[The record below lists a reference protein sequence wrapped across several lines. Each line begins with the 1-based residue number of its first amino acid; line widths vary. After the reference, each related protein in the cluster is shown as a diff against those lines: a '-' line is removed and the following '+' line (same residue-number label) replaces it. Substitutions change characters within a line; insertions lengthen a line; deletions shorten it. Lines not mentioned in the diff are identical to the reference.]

1 MHTKTYYRTLTL
13 THTCVQTYR
22 HTYNRHADIHAYIPT
37 DIHTPIHPSIHP
49 STPAPG
55 GGGGSESN
63 RLAGQAEGCGLLQLL
78 GWAVGDPRLS
88 KLQLSHAWQ
97 QAEIEICSIIL
108 LIMVEPYTHRHG
120 IYIYMRTYEK
130 NICLTHVQNYG
141 WHMRKTMCRSM
152 CLDTWADV

>member
-49 STPAPG
+49 PTHPPIHPSIQPSLHTHIHTSCG
-55 GGGGSESN
+55 RSESN

-120 IYIYMRTYEK
+120 IYIYICVPMKKTY
-130 NICLTHVQNYG
+130 
-141 WHMRKTMCRSM
+141 
-152 CLDTWADV
+152 A